1 MSLSLREVLRH
12 RYDNLLRLLA
22 CLPRIVSVAAIPT
35 VLVLTACVSPS
46 AAQWD
51 EPSLSAPPDP
61 AVDWHDDT
69 ITAGIQQ
76 LPLSS
81 RSLEES
87 QIDTLQIYDLPALVD
102 LALHAN
108 PETRV
113 SWEEAKA
120 AAARLERNR
129 SAWYPT
135 LTAMAF
141 GQYFKTSFP
150 IPGGALV
157 SDGHSSYGG
166 LDLAWTLFDFGR
178 REAQVDAGAERLN
191 AANFAFNRKH
201 QEIAYRVA
209 SSFFAYQ
216 AAVAKVTAAQQTFE
230 SANASSASVQAKL
243 GKGLA
248 TRPDLLLALQ
258 EQAKSSYDLQDAR
271 GSVLQAKAD
280 LTTNLGIS
288 PSYTLKLIDL
298 SKLPLPAGLEPSV
311 EKIVDQA
318 LEQRPDLMARLAEL
332 RARAAEVKKARA
344 EFWPKFSLGGTIG
357 NQYWGNVRTNPPGNE
372 TYSASNLVGTAMLNV
387 EWTLFD
393 GFERSN
399 AVHEAEARKE
409 ASRAELEALRLE
421 IMRDIWKA
429 YADTKTALEKREF
442 ALALLKAAEESY
454 AATQESYTHGFS
466 TVIELLSAQ
475 KDLARA
481 RYTEIDSRA
490 TLLRSAATLVY
501 ASGGQS
507 RGDLNTDGEGLGRSL
522 P

>member
-1 MSLSLREVLRH
+1 MMMLAACASPNRVQFEEN
-12 RYDNLLRLLA
+12 NLA
-22 CLPRIVSVAAIPT
+22 T
-35 VLVLTACVSPS
+35 
-46 AAQWD
+46 
-51 EPSLSAPPDP
+51 PPKP
-61 AVDWHDDT
+61 AVYWHDHQAKT
-69 ITAGIQQ
+69 NAPALAI
-76 LPLSS
+76 SS
-81 RSLEES
+81 HPAEDNS
-87 QIDTLQIYDLPALVD
+87 IDTKQVYDLPGLVD
-102 LALHAN
+102 LALRTH

-141 GQYFKTSFP
+141 GQHFKTSFP

-157 SDGHSSYGG
+157 SHGYAAFGS

-178 REAQVDAGAERLN
+178 REALVDAGAERLS
-191 AANFAFNRKH
+191 AANFAFDRKH

-209 SSFFAYQ
+209 TSFFAYQ
-216 AAVAKVTAAQQTFE
+216 AALAKVTATQQTFE
-230 SANASSASVQAKL
+230 AAKTGSASVQAKL
-243 GKGLA
+243 LKGLA
-248 TRPDLLLALQ
+248 TKPDLLLAIQ
-258 EQAKSSYDLQDAR
+258 EQAKASYDLQDAR
-271 GSVLQAKAD
+271 GSVTQARAD

-288 PSYTLKLIDL
+288 PAYSLHLIDM
-298 SKLPLPAGLEPSV
+298 SRLPLPAGLEQSV

-332 RARAAEVKKARA
+332 RAREAEVKKARA
-344 EFWPKFSLGGTIG
+344 EFWPKVSVRGMVG
-357 NQYWGNVRTNPPGNE
+357 NQYWGNVHTNPPGNE
-372 TYSASNLVGTAMLNV
+372 SYSANDMVNTAMLNV

-399 AVHEAEARKE
+399 AVREAEAKKR
-409 ASRAELEALRLE
+409 ASQAQLDTLRLE

-454 AATQESYTHGFS
+454 TATQESYTHGFS

-490 TLLRSAATLVY
+490 TLLQAAATLVY
-501 ASGGQS
+501 VSGGQS
-507 RGDLNTDGEGLGRSL
+507 QGGLSTDSEALSDSL
-522 P
+522 PY

>member
-1 MSLSLREVLRH
+1 M
-12 RYDNLLRLLA
+12 
-22 CLPRIVSVAAIPT
+22 
-35 VLVLTACVSPS
+35 LTACTPQSLPRYHQPPAPAAPANQAVS
-46 AAQWD
+46 
-51 EPSLSAPPDP
+51 
-61 AVDWHDDT
+61 WHDYQ
-69 ITAGIQQ
+69 AKNSPA
-76 LPLSS
+76 LVNSS
-81 RSLEES
+81 SPAEDNV
-87 QIDTLQIYDLPALVD
+87 IDTKQTYDLPALVD
-102 LALHAN
+102 LALHTH

-129 SAWYPT
+129 STWYPT

-141 GQYFKTSFP
+141 GQHFKNSFP

-157 SDGHSSYGG
+157 SHGYAAFGS

-178 REAQVDAGAERLN
+178 RDALVEAGAERLS
-191 AANFAFNRKH
+191 AANFAFDRKH

-216 AAVAKVTAAQQTFE
+216 AALAKVTAAQQTFE
-230 SANASSASVQAKL
+230 SAKTNADSVQARLKQ
-243 GKGLA
+243 GLA
-248 TRPDLLLALQ
+248 TKPDLLLAIQ
-258 EQAKSSYDLQDAR
+258 EQAKASYDLQDAR
-271 GSVLQAKAD
+271 GAVTQTRAD

-288 PSYTLKLIDL
+288 PAYSLQLIDM
-298 SKLPLPAGLEPSV
+298 SKLPLPEGLEPSV

-318 LEQRPDLMARLAEL
+318 LEQRPDLIARLAEL
-332 RARAAEVKKARA
+332 RAREAEVKKARA
-344 EFWPKFSLGGTIG
+344 EFWPKVSLRGMVG
-357 NQYWGNVRTNPPGNE
+357 NQYWGNVHTNPPGNE
-372 TYSASNLVGTAMLNV
+372 SYSANDMVNTAMLNV

-399 AVHEAEARKE
+399 AVREAEAKKQVSQ
-409 ASRAELEALRLE
+409 AQLDTLRLE

-490 TLLRSAATLVY
+490 TLLRAAATLVY
-501 ASGGQS
+501 VSGGQS
-507 RGDLNTDGEGLGRSL
+507 QGGLNTDREALGGSL
-522 P
+522 PH

>member
-1 MSLSLREVLRH
+1 LQKLRRSK
-12 RYDNLLRLLA
+12 RDNLLTLLSYLPLGVSRLVIPAALA
-22 CLPRIVSVAAIPT
+22 
-35 VLVLTACVSPS
+35 LTACMPPPGL
-46 AAQWD
+46 AQLD
-51 EPSLSAPPDP
+51 EPYAAAPTDH
-61 AVDWHDDT
+61 AVYWHDYQAT
-69 ITAGIQQ
+69 TGKQQ
-76 LPLSS
+76 PPISIHS
-81 RSLEES
+81 REES
-87 QIDTLQIYDLPALVD
+87 QIDTKLTYDLPALVD

-108 PETRV
+108 PETRI

-157 SDGHSSYGG
+157 STGYSSFGS

-178 REAQVDAGAERLN
+178 REALVDAGAQRLS

-209 SSFFAYQ
+209 TSFFAYQ
-216 AAVAKVTAAQQTFE
+216 AALAKVTAAQQTFE
-230 SANASSASVQAKL
+230 SARASSASVQAKL
-243 GKGLA
+243 DKGFA
-248 TRPDLLLALQ
+248 TRPDLLLAIQ
-258 EQAKSSYDLQDAR
+258 EQAKASYDLQDAR
-271 GSVLQAKAD
+271 SSVSQTHAD
-280 LTTNLGIS
+280 LTSNLGIS
-288 PSYTLKLIDL
+288 PSYSLQLIDL
-298 SKLPLPAGLEPSV
+298 SQLPLPAGLVQSV

-332 RARAAEVKKARA
+332 RAREAEVKKARA
-344 EFWPKFSLGGTIG
+344 EFWPKFSLGGSLG
-357 NQYWGNVRTNPPGNE
+357 NQHWGNVRTNPPGNE
-372 TYSASNLVGTAMLNV
+372 SYSASNGVGTAMLTM

-409 ASRAELEALRLE
+409 ASKAQLEALRLE

-481 RYTEIDSRA
+481 RYTEIDSRS

-507 RGDLNTDGEGLGRSL
+507 RGDLNTDSEAFVRSL

>member
-1 MSLSLREVLRH
+1 M
-12 RYDNLLRLLA
+12 
-22 CLPRIVSVAAIPT
+22 T
-35 VLVLTACVSPS
+35 VTFVMALTAC
-46 AAQWD
+46 
-51 EPSLSAPPDP
+51 APPASLQIDKPYAAAPAGP
-61 AVDWHDDT
+61 AVDWHDRQAT
-69 ITAGIQQ
+69 TGAQHTPIF
-76 LPLSS
+76 SN
-81 RSLEES
+81 SLEDS
-87 QIDTLQIYDLPALVD
+87 LIDTKITYDLPALVD

-150 IPGGALV
+150 ITGGPLV
-157 SDGHSSYGG
+157 SNGYSSFGS

-178 REAQVDAGAERLN
+178 REALVEAGAQRLS
-191 AANFAFNRKH
+191 AANFTFNRKH

-209 SSFFAYQ
+209 TSFFVYQ
-216 AAVAKVTAAQQTFE
+216 AALAKVTAARQTLE
-230 SANASSASVQAKL
+230 AASAGSASVQAKL
-243 GKGLA
+243 DKGLA
-248 TRPDLLLALQ
+248 TRPDLLLAIQ
-258 EQAKSSYDLQDAR
+258 EQAKASYDLQDAR
-271 GSVLQAKAD
+271 SSVIQAHAD
-280 LTTNLGIS
+280 LTASLGIS
-288 PSYTLKLIDL
+288 PTYSLQMIDL
-298 SKLPLPAGLEPSV
+298 NKLPLPGGLVQSV

-318 LEQRPDLMARLAEL
+318 LEQHPDLMARLAEL
-332 RARAAEVKKARA
+332 RAREAEVKKARA
-344 EFWPKFSLGGTIG
+344 EFWPKFSLGGKIG
-357 NQYWGNVRTNPPGNE
+357 NQYWGNVHTNSPINE
-372 TYSASNLVGTAMLNV
+372 NYSASNVVGTAMLTM

-409 ASRAELEALRLE
+409 ASKAQLEALRLE

-429 YADTKTALEKREF
+429 YADTKTTLEKREF

-454 AATQESYTHGFS
+454 AATTESYTQGFS

-501 ASGGQS
+501 AAGEQN
-507 RGDLNTDGEGLGRSL
+507 RGDFNTDSETFSQRL

>member
-1 MSLSLREVLRH
+1 M
-12 RYDNLLRLLA
+12 
-22 CLPRIVSVAAIPT
+22 PAAMA
-35 VLVLTACVSPS
+35 LTACMPPS
-46 AAQWD
+46 AVQFD
-51 EPSLSAPPDP
+51 EPYAAAPADH
-61 AVDWHDDT
+61 AVDWHDYRT
-69 ITAGIQQ
+69 KTTTGTQQ
-76 LPLSS
+76 PPLSS
-81 RSLEES
+81 HPLEES
-87 QIDTLQIYDLPALVD
+87 PIDTKLTYDLPALVD

-141 GQYFKTSFP
+141 GQYFKNSFP
-150 IPGGALV
+150 IPEGALV
-157 SDGHSSYGG
+157 SHGYSSLGS
-166 LDLAWTLFDFGR
+166 LNLAWTLFDFGR
-178 REAQVDAGAERLN
+178 RQALVDVGAQRLS

-209 SSFFAYQ
+209 TGFFAYQ
-216 AAVAKVTAAQQTFE
+216 AALAKVTAAEQTFE
-230 SANASSASVQAKL
+230 AARAGSASVQAKL
-243 GKGLA
+243 EKGLA
-248 TRPDLLLALQ
+248 TRPDLLLAIQ
-258 EQAKSSYDLQDAR
+258 EQAKASYDLQDTR
-271 GSVLQAKAD
+271 SSVIQTHAD
-280 LTTNLGIS
+280 LTSSLGIS
-288 PSYTLKLIDL
+288 PSYSLQLMDL
-298 SKLPLPAGLEPSV
+298 SKLPLPAGLVQSV

-332 RARAAEVKKARA
+332 RAREAEVKKARA
-344 EFWPKFSLGGTIG
+344 EFWPKFSLGGSLG
-357 NQYWGNVRTNPPGNE
+357 NQAWRNVHTNPPGNE
-372 TYSASNLVGTAMLNV
+372 SYSASNLVGTAMLSV

-399 AVHEAEARKE
+399 AVHEAEAMKE
-409 ASRAELEALRLE
+409 VSKAQLGALRLE

-490 TLLRSAATLVY
+490 TILRSAATLVY
-501 ASGGQS
+501 ATGEQS
-507 RGDLNTDGEGLGRSL
+507 RGDFNTDNKAFGRSL

>member
-1 MSLSLREVLRH
+1 MAV
-12 RYDNLLRLLA
+12 
-22 CLPRIVSVAAIPT
+22 PAAMMA
-35 VLVLTACVSPS
+35 LTACMPQSIEKSDKPTLATPVDH
-46 AAQWD
+46 AIYWQ
-51 EPSLSAPPDP
+51 
-61 AVDWHDDT
+61 AVET
-69 ITAGIQQ
+69 EKGTQQTAI
-76 LPLSS
+76 SS
-81 RSLEES
+81 RLPEDSL
-87 QIDTLQIYDLPALVD
+87 IDTKITYDLPALVD

-108 PETRV
+108 PETRI

-129 SAWYPT
+129 STWYPT

-141 GQYFKTSFP
+141 GQYFKNSFP
-150 IPGGALV
+150 IPGSALITN
-157 SDGHSSYGG
+157 GYSSFGS

-178 REAQVDAGAERLN
+178 REALVDAGTQRLT

-216 AAVAKVTAAQQTFE
+216 AVLAKVTAAQQTL
-230 SANASSASVQAKL
+230 NAAGASTDSVKAKL
-243 GKGLA
+243 DKGLA
-248 TRPDLLLALQ
+248 TRPDLLLAIQ
-258 EQAKSSYDLQDAR
+258 EQAKASYDLQDAR
-271 GSVLQAKAD
+271 GSVIQTQAD

-288 PSYTLKLIDL
+288 PSYSLQLINL
-298 SKLPLPAGLEPSV
+298 SKLPLPAGLVQSV

-332 RARAAEVKKARA
+332 RAREAEVKKARA
-344 EFWPKFSLGGTIG
+344 EFFPKISLKGMIG
-357 NQYWGNVRTNPPGNE
+357 NQYWGSVHTNPPGNE
-372 TYSASNLVGTAMLNV
+372 SYTASNLVNTTMLNV

-393 GFERSN
+393 GFERTN

-409 ASRAELEALRLE
+409 ASKAQIDAFRLE

-429 YADTKTALEKREF
+429 YADTKTTLEKREF

-454 AATQESYTHGFS
+454 EATQESYTHGFS

-490 TLLRSAATLVY
+490 SLLQSAATLVY

-507 RGDLNTDGEGLGRSL
+507 RGDFNTDSDAFGRSL
-522 P
+522 RQ